1 MTPNRERAL
10 VGLFVLIAAAVLSVT
25 TIAVWGGM
33 GRSGVSH
40 SLYLKFS
47 GGVQPGTPVRY
58 GGLRVGTVRNAVID
72 PDDSTRIQVD
82 IVVDPETPIK
92 TDSVARLST
101 LGLLSD
107 YYIEISTGTPQA
119 VRAPPGSVL
128 RSVETTGLANIGD
141 TLDSLVPQIHA
152 ALDKL
157 TANLDGLETTITRAN
172 DVLNDANRANLGQAL
187 ARTNDLLNDRN
198 RSNIAESIS
207 NINQL
212 LAETRPK
219 ISTGLDSI
227 NNAAEHIN
235 NAAEHLTPLLEDVRK
250 TAARADQTLA
260 NLDSLLT
267 EDRPDLK
274 ASMAELREVLETS
287 KATVDQ
293 LRIILN
299 QNTVSI
305 YDILENLRAST
316 SNIRSLTETVKR
328 SPASLIRGVRVE
340 DRKPGGPSK

>member
-40 SLYLKFS
+40 RLYLKFS

-58 GGLRVGTVRNAVID
+58 GGLRVGTVRNAIID

-82 IVVDPETPIK
+82 IVVDPETPLK

-119 VRAPPGSVL
+119 GRAAPGSVL
-128 RSVETTGLANIGD
+128 RSVEATGLANIGD

-152 ALDKL
+152 ALDKIA
-157 TANLDGLETTITRAN
+157 ANLDGLQTTITRAN

-198 RSNIAESIS
+198 RSNIAESVS
-207 NINQL
+207 NLNQL

-219 ISTGLDSI
+219 ISTGLD
-227 NNAAEHIN
+227 NVNH
-235 NAAEHLTPLLEDVRK
+235 AAEHLTPLLEDVRK

-260 NLDSLLT
+260 NFDSLLT

-305 YDILENLRAST
+305 YDILENMRASA

-328 SPASLIRGVRVE
+328 NPATLIRGVRVE
-340 DRKPGGPSK
+340 DRKPGGPGK